1 MSTSRRDVLK
11 MAGIA
16 LAGSALPTVAILN
29 PNRAFAGVNSETLKV
44 GLIGCGGRGSGAAN
58 QALKADPNVVL
69 WAMGDIFKDKMDASL
84 ENLTKVH
91 GPKVKVDEGRK
102 FIGFDAF
109 KKVLDSGVDVVLLAT
124 PPHFRPEHLTAAINA
139 GKHVFCEKPVAVD
152 APGVRKVLDAAKL
165 AKQKNVS
172 LMSGFCWRYHE
183 PKRASFSRILD
194 GAVGDIT
201 AIYNTYDTGTLW
213 SFPRV
218 AGWTDA
224 EYVLRNWTYYTWLA
238 GDHIVEQAVHSIDMM
253 AWAMGGKLPVSVV
266 GTGGRQVRTD
276 SLFGNIFDHFS
287 VVYDYDNGV
296 KGFHHSRQQANC
308 ENSYLVQTLGTKG
321 SAMVNCA
328 RNVHEITGANPWKYE
343 GVQNDMYQTEH
354 NELFASIRSGKLIN
368 DGEFMAHST
377 LTAIMG
383 RMAAYTGKRV
393 TWDEALNSTEKLG
406 PDSYSFD
413 MKPPVVEVAKPGI
426 TAFS

>member
-11 MAGIA
+11 MAGVA
-16 LAGSALPTVAILN
+16 LAGSTLPTFAILN
-29 PNRAFAGVNSETLKV
+29 PNRAFAGVNADTLKV

-183 PKRASFSRILD
+183 PKRASFARILD

-218 AGWTDA
+218 SGWTDA

-343 GVQNDMYQTEH
+343 GAQNDMYQTEH

-383 RMAAYTGKRV
+383 RMAAYTGKRI

>member
-11 MAGIA
+11 MAGVA
-16 LAGSALPTVAILN
+16 LAGSTLPTFAILN
-29 PNRAFAGVNSETLKV
+29 PNRAFAGVNADTLKV

-183 PKRASFSRILD
+183 PKRASFARILD

-218 AGWTDA
+218 SGWTDA

-253 AWAMGGKLPVSVV
+253 AWAMGGKLPVSAV

-321 SAMVNCA
+321 QAMVNCA
-328 RNVHEITGANPWKYE
+328 RNVHEITGANPWKYD
-343 GVQNDMYQTEH
+343 GPQNDMYQTEH

-383 RMAAYTGKRV
+383 RMAAYTGKRI
-393 TWDEALNSTEKLG
+393 TWNEALNSTEKLG
-406 PDSYSFD
+406 PDTYSFD

>member
-1 MSTSRRDVLK
+1 
-11 MAGIA
+11 MAGVA
-16 LAGSALPTVAILN
+16 LAGSALPTFAILN
-29 PNRAFAGVNSETLKV
+29 PNRAFAGVNADTLKV

-84 ENLTKVH
+84 QNLTKVH
-91 GPKVKVDEGRK
+91 GPKVKVDEERK

-183 PKRASFSRILD
+183 PKRASFARILD

-218 AGWTDA
+218 SGWTDA

-276 SLFGNIFDHFS
+276 ALFGNIFDHFS

-321 SAMVNCA
+321 TAMVNCA
-328 RNVHEITGANPWKYE
+328 RNVHEITGANPWKYD
-343 GVQNDMYQTEH
+343 GPQNDMYQTEH

-383 RMAAYTGKRV
+383 RMAAYTGKRI

-406 PDSYSFD
+406 PDTYSFD

>member
-11 MAGIA
+11 MAGVA
-16 LAGSALPTVAILN
+16 LAGSTLPTFAILN
-29 PNRAFAGVNSETLKV
+29 PNRAFAGVNADTLKV

-183 PKRASFSRILD
+183 PKRASFARILD

-218 AGWTDA
+218 SGWTDA

-276 SLFGNIFDHFS
+276 ALFGNIFDHFS

-343 GVQNDMYQTEH
+343 GAQNDMYQTEH

-393 TWDEALNSTEKLG
+393 TWNEALNSTEKLG
-406 PDSYSFD
+406 PDTYSFD

>member
-11 MAGIA
+11 MAGMA
-16 LAGSALPTVAILN
+16 FAGGALPAVTILN
-29 PNRAFAGVNSETLKV
+29 PNRAFGGVNSETLKI

-69 WAMGDIFKDKMDASL
+69 HAVGDIFKDKMDASL
-84 ENLTKVH
+84 ANLTKIH
-91 GPKVKVDEGRK
+91 GPKVKVEEGNK
-102 FIGFDAF
+102 FIGFDAY
-109 KKVLDSGVDVVLLAT
+109 KKVLESGVDVVLLAT

-165 AKQKNVS
+165 AKQKNLS

-218 AGWTDA
+218 AGWSDA

-253 AWAMGGKLPVSVV
+253 SWAMGGKLPVSAV

-328 RNVHEITGANPWKYE
+328 RNVHEITGAKPWKYE

-377 LTAIMG
+377 LIAIMG
-383 RMAAYTGKRV
+383 RMAAYTGKRI
-393 TWDEALNSTEKLG
+393 TWEDAMNSSEKLG
-406 PDSYSFD
+406 PDAYSFD

>member
-11 MAGIA
+11 MASMA
-16 LAGSALPTVAILN
+16 LAGSTLPTIAILN
-29 PNRAFAGVNSETLKV
+29 PNRAFAGVNAETLKI

-69 WAMGDIFKDKMDASL
+69 HAVGDIFKDKMDSSL
-84 ENLTKVH
+84 ANLTKIH
-91 GPKVKVDEGRK
+91 GPKVKVEEGNK
-102 FIGFDAF
+102 FIGFDAY
-109 KKVLDSGVDVVLLAT
+109 KKVLESGVDVVLLAT

-183 PKRASFSRILD
+183 PKRASFGKILD
-194 GAVGDIT
+194 GAVGDIS

-218 AGWTDA
+218 QGWTDA

-253 AWAMGGKLPVSVV
+253 SWAMGGKLPVSAV

-308 ENSYLVQTLGTKG
+308 ENSYLVETIGTKG
-321 SAMVNCA
+321 RAMVNCA

-343 GVQNDMYQTEH
+343 GAQNDMYQTEH

-377 LTAIMG
+377 LIAIMG
-383 RMAAYTGKRV
+383 RMASYTGKRV
-393 TWDEALNSTEKLG
+393 TWDEAMNSSEKLG
-406 PDSYSFD
+406 PDTYSFD

>member
-11 MAGIA
+11 MAGVA
-16 LAGSALPTVAILN
+16 LAGSTLPTFAILN
-29 PNRAFAGVNSETLKV
+29 PNRAFAGVNADTLKI

-69 WAMGDIFKDKMDASL
+69 WAMGDIFKDKMDSSL

-183 PKRASFSRILD
+183 PKRASFARILD

-218 AGWTDA
+218 SGWTDA

-328 RNVHEITGANPWKYE
+328 RNVHEITGANPWKYD

-383 RMAAYTGKRV
+383 RMAAYTGKRI

-406 PDSYSFD
+406 PDAYSFD

>member
-11 MAGIA
+11 MAGVA
-16 LAGSALPTVAILN
+16 LAGSTLPTFAILN
-29 PNRAFAGVNSETLKV
+29 PNRAFAGVNADTLKI

-183 PKRASFSRILD
+183 PKRASFARILD

-218 AGWTDA
+218 SGWTDA

-328 RNVHEITGANPWKYE
+328 RNVHEITGANPWKYD

-383 RMAAYTGKRV
+383 RMAAYTGKRI
-393 TWDEALNSTEKLG
+393 TWNEALNSTEKLG
-406 PDSYSFD
+406 PDTYSFD

>member
-11 MAGIA
+11 MAGVA
-16 LAGSALPTVAILN
+16 LAGSTLPTFAILN
-29 PNRAFAGVNSETLKV
+29 PNRAFAGVNADTLKV

-84 ENLTKVH
+84 DNLTKVH

-102 FIGFDAF
+102 FIGFDAY

-183 PKRASFSRILD
+183 PKRASFARILD

-328 RNVHEITGANPWKYE
+328 RNVHEITGANPWKYD
-343 GVQNDMYQTEH
+343 GPQNDMYQTEH

-393 TWDEALNSTEKLG
+393 TWNEALNSTEKLG
-406 PDSYSFD
+406 PDTYSFD

>member
-11 MAGIA
+11 MAGVA
-16 LAGSALPTVAILN
+16 LAGSTLPTFAILN
-29 PNRAFAGVNSETLKV
+29 PNRAFAGVNADTLKI

-69 WAMGDIFKDKMDASL
+69 WAMGDIFKDKMDSSL

-183 PKRASFSRILD
+183 PKRASFARILD

-218 AGWTDA
+218 SGWTDA

-276 SLFGNIFDHFS
+276 ALFGNIFDHFS

-393 TWDEALNSTEKLG
+393 TWNEALNSTEKLG
-406 PDSYSFD
+406 PDTYSFD

>member
-343 GVQNDMYQTEH
+343 GAQNDMYQTEH

>member
-11 MAGIA
+11 LAGVA
-16 LAGSALPTVAILN
+16 LAGSTLPTVAILN
-29 PNRAFAGVNSETLKV
+29 PNRAFAGVNAETLKV

-69 WAMGDIFKDKMDASL
+69 WAMGDIFKDKMDSSL

-91 GPKVKVDEGRK
+91 GKKVTVDEGRK
-102 FIGFDAF
+102 FIGFDAY

-165 AKQKNVS
+165 AKQKNLS

-218 AGWTDA
+218 AGWSDA
-224 EYVLRNWTYYTWLA
+224 EYVFRNWTYYTWLA

-253 AWAMGGKLPVSVV
+253 SWAMGGKLPVSVV

-276 SLFGNIFDHFS
+276 SLFGNIFDHFA

-343 GVQNDMYQTEH
+343 GPSNDMYQTEH

-377 LTAIMG
+377 LIAIMG
-383 RMAAYTGKRV
+383 RMAAYTGKRI
-393 TWDEALNSTEKLG
+393 TWEDAMNSSERLG

>member
-11 MAGIA
+11 MAGVA
-16 LAGSALPTVAILN
+16 LAGSTLPTFAILN
-29 PNRAFAGVNSETLKV
+29 PNRAFAGVNADTLKV

-183 PKRASFSRILD
+183 PKRASFARILD

-218 AGWTDA
+218 SGWTDA

-253 AWAMGGKLPVSVV
+253 AWAMGGKLPVSAV

-343 GVQNDMYQTEH
+343 GAQNDMYQTEH

-383 RMAAYTGKRV
+383 RMASYTGKRV
-393 TWDEALNSTEKLG
+393 TWNEALNSTEKLG
-406 PDSYSFD
+406 PDTYSFD

>member
-11 MAGIA
+11 MAGVA
-16 LAGSALPTVAILN
+16 LAGSTLPTFAILN
-29 PNRAFAGVNSETLKV
+29 PNRAFAGVNADTLKV

-183 PKRASFSRILD
+183 PKRASFARILD

-218 AGWTDA
+218 SGWTDA

-393 TWDEALNSTEKLG
+393 TWNEALNSTEKLG
-406 PDSYSFD
+406 PDTYSFD

>member
-11 MAGIA
+11 MAGVA
-16 LAGSALPTVAILN
+16 LAGSTLPTFAILN
-29 PNRAFAGVNSETLKV
+29 PNRAFAGVNADTLKV

-183 PKRASFSRILD
+183 PKRASFARILD

-218 AGWTDA
+218 SGWTDA
-224 EYVLRNWTYYTWLA
+224 EYVLRNWTYYTWLG

-253 AWAMGGKLPVSVV
+253 AWAMGGKLPVSAV

-343 GVQNDMYQTEH
+343 GAQNDMYQTEH

-383 RMAAYTGKRV
+383 RMAAYTGKRI
-393 TWDEALNSTEKLG
+393 TWNEALNSTEKLG
-406 PDSYSFD
+406 PDTYSFD